1 LFVGV
6 AVGGM
11 LFDSTP
17 GAPAQTTLLARSKP
31 VRRMTPPPVRV
42 TSPASVV
49 EAPEVGKPAAVD
61 DDTFLSELEN
71 ALQHRPRE
79 LQPYDA
85 LTPHVR
91 DVSAQLR

>member
-1 LFVGV
+1 M
-6 AVGGM
+6 A
-11 LFDSTP
+11 
-17 GAPAQTTLLARSKP
+17 AA
-31 VRRMTPPPVRV
+31 PPVRV

-49 EAPEVGKPAAVD
+49 ETAPAPPPAPVVKPATSD
-61 DDTFLSELEN
+61 DDLFLSELEN

-91 DVSAQLR
+91 DVSNQLR